1 MWREGSVRSARVP
14 SGAVLWRRNVLSG
27 DRGDLP
33 EHAADAR
40 DRLVDLPDG
49 FFMIERLRGELD
61 GLERVADVVIQL
73 ADEPQAIERGAPALV
88 HAEQHAIDEQTNQHG
103 AEPIA
108 GHTTAEQFELMQR
121 EESPVQSLRH
131 GEEDEGERD

>member
-61 GLERVADVVIQL
+61 GLERVADVVVQL
-73 ADEPQAIERGAPALV
+73 ADEPQAVERGAPALV
-88 HAEQHAIDEQTNQHG
+88 ESDQHAIDKQADKDGTK
-103 AEPIA
+103 PIA
-108 GHTTAEQFELMQR
+108 GHAAAEQFEIGER
-121 EESPVQSLRH
+121 EESPVQPLRH
-131 GEEDEGERD
+131 RE